1 MSKKV
6 VFVDDSKA
14 ILASVDFAVEALV
27 AEGKIEF
34 VSFIN
39 PLELLEKAKSG
50 ELVYDML
57 FTDINMPQMNGF
69 DLASNLK
76 QIGAL
81 KQKPIIALT
90 TENSN
95 EMKQRGKEIGIAG
108 WITKPFNEAKIVGAI
123 TKVLAL

>member
-14 ILASVDFAVEALV
+14 ILASVDFAVAELV
-27 AEGKIEF
+27 DNGQIEF
-34 VSFIN
+34 SSFIN
-39 PLELLEKAKSG
+39 PDELLSKAKSG
-50 ELVYDML
+50 EVVYDML

-69 DLASNLK
+69 ELVSELK
-76 QIGAL
+76 KIPSL

-95 EMKQRGKEIGIAG
+95 EMKQKGKSVGIAG
-108 WITKPFNEAKIVGAI
+108 WIVKPFNETKVIGAI
-123 TKVLAL
+123 KKVLAF